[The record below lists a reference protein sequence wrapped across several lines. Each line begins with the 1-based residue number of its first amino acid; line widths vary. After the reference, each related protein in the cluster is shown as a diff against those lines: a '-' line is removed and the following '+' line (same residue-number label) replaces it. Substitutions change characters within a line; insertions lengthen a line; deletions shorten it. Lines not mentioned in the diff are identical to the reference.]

1 MPPKKKILSHPM
13 KEEIDGWLKDSV
25 PVIEIVSRVKERYP
39 GDRELHLSEFT
50 LHKYRDSLGLE
61 PKTQTRKKRSQI
73 EKMAE
78 DNDLSKRFM
87 VLTGRSPPPPEP
99 RRFISDE
106 KIMSWA
112 DGVDGF
118 AAFVEDMII
127 ERGIHI
133 ELQDYQREM
142 ADAFLK
148 YTRVV
153 VCAGGQ
159 VGKDMMIMAYSI
171 WLAITNPGSS
181 QLIVCS
187 TQTQST
193 GLMDRTIETI
203 NSDSE
208 LAATLSATQRK
219 PEYALFFKNS
229 ARIYYLT
236 AKSRIAGKTNILCAW
251 FNEARDIDED
261 EVTRVSPLLGIAG
274 GKLFVLS
281 RPRFRRGYFWD
292 IFNECA
298 KNPRFKVMQI
308 PTSSNKYFDKQVYA
322 DDLATLSPELFKIE
336 YLAEFADAGSSYF
349 SEDAINKCSRS
360 EYDYKG
366 IVAEPEYEYS
376 LGIDW
381 ARLRDTCVLTV
392 IGKRKAQMKGE
403 PNYKLFHLFSFSPEG
418 GEPSTFDHHFMY
430 IQMLDNKFNF
440 RHIIPESSGMG
451 IPLSDRLVSVWN
463 ETRRSGTVKP
473 YENRSLNAKMEMYE
487 NAKHIIEMND
497 IILPRNADRLINEL
511 KMTQFGTTAHGT
523 LRVETS
529 ITDDYADCLCLA
541 LMAFKRPF
549 EIGVATVK
557 LPPARPPIY
566 TQQ

>member
-261 EVTRVSPLLGIAG
+261 EVTRVWWCVPG
-274 GKLFVLS
+274 G
-281 RPRFRRGYFWD
+281 RWGR
-292 IFNECA
+292 
-298 KNPRFKVMQI
+298 
-308 PTSSNKYFDKQVYA
+308 T
-322 DDLATLSPELFKIE
+322 
-336 YLAEFADAGSSYF
+336 
-349 SEDAINKCSRS
+349 
-360 EYDYKG
+360 
-366 IVAEPEYEYS
+366 
-376 LGIDW
+376 
-381 ARLRDTCVLTV
+381 
-392 IGKRKAQMKGE
+392 
-403 PNYKLFHLFSFSPEG
+403 
-418 GEPSTFDHHFMY
+418 
-430 IQMLDNKFNF
+430 
-440 RHIIPESSGMG
+440 
-451 IPLSDRLVSVWN
+451 
-463 ETRRSGTVKP
+463 
-473 YENRSLNAKMEMYE
+473 
-487 NAKHIIEMND
+487 
-497 IILPRNADRLINEL
+497 
-511 KMTQFGTTAHGT
+511 
-523 LRVETS
+523 
-529 ITDDYADCLCLA
+529 
-541 LMAFKRPF
+541 
-549 EIGVATVK
+549 
-557 LPPARPPIY
+557 
-566 TQQ
+566 